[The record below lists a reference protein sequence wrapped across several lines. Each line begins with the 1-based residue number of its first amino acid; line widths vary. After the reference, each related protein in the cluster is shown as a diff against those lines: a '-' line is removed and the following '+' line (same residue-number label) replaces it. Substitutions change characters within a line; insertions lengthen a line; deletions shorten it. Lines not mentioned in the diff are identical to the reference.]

1 MIYWGY
7 VNIPRN
13 VSEPEKSPAVISEK
27 EIEDLE
33 TAGELAFGVLVI
45 WGIYEIMKWGIA
57 AAMTPVTGGTS
68 LAGAACLP

>member
-13 VSEPEKSPAVISEK
+13 VPEPEKSPAVISEK